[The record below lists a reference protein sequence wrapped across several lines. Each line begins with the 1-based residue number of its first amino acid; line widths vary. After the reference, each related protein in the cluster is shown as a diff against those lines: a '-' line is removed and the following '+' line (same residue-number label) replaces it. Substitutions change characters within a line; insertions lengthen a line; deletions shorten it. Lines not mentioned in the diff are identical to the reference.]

1 MASANLSA
9 AKKAKKDEFYT
20 QYADIAREME
30 AYLDDDANAF
40 RGKTVLLPCDDP
52 EWSNFTRYF
61 AENFGRIDL
70 ADLKWDYLDGDGD
83 FRSDEVKALRDEAD
97 IIVTKPP
104 FSLFREFLAWI
115 LAAKN
120 AKMGGPGLLASAAK
134 SEDGNGGGVL
144 AAKNAKV
151 AKIGGRGLSAFALSA
166 FSAAKN
172 GDGMAA
178 KDAKVAKTWGRGWSA
193 FALSA
198 FFAAKNGDGM
208 VAKDAKVAKTGGR
221 GLSAFALSA
230 FSVAKNRDENAEMAE
245 KMGLGEEK

>member
-1 MASANLSA
+1 MANANLSA

-120 AKMGGPGLLASAAK
+120 AK
-134 SEDGNGGGVL
+134 
-144 AAKNAKV
+144 V

-166 FSAAKN
+166 FSAAKDR
-172 GDGMAA
+172 DGHGEMIFAA
-178 KDAKVAKTWGRGWSA
+178 KNAKVAKTWGRG
-193 FALSA
+193 LS
-198 FFAAKNGDGM
+198 
-208 VAKDAKVAKTGGR
+208 V
-221 GLSAFALSA
+221 FALSA